1 MTEVHQNSNNN
12 YLRVMQLCIVT
23 MFFSNMYFM
32 FTINLHV
39 LFFIENKDWYK
50 KFNEE
55 EKREREKQGERG
67 HGKWS

>member
-1 MTEVHQNSNNN
+1 
-12 YLRVMQLCIVT
+12 MQLCIVT

-55 EKREREKQGERG
+55 GKRKAGRERAWEMELETPEV
-67 HGKWS
+67 